1 MIVGRP
7 ISVKQHDKPT
17 TEEVRLVQEK
27 YITELTRYVYSFC
40 CRGCSIELFIRIWDT
55 YKDEFA
61 KARLRELEIIE

>member
-27 YITELTRYVYSFC
+27 YITELTRYV
-40 CRGCSIELFIRIWDT
+40 T
-55 YKDEFA
+55 PFA
-61 KARLRELEIIE
+61 VEVVVLSY